1 MRLGDAVLIDYGVMS
16 QLCFLVYGLDKLA
29 ARQGWRRV
37 RERTLH
43 LLALCGGW
51 PGAWLAQRVFRHKTV
66 KPAFRRWF
74 WLTVVLNVLVI
85 GIVLLWASGQL
96 DLRIGV

>member
-1 MRLGDAVLIDYGVMS
+1 MRLGDAVLIVYGVMS
-16 QLCFLVYGLDKLA
+16 QLSFLVYGQDKLA

-51 PGAWLAQRVFRHKTV
+51 PGAWLAQGVFRHKTV

-74 WLTVVLNVLVI
+74 WLTVAMNVLALCAV
-85 GIVLLWASGQL
+85 VALNQTQRL
-96 DLRIGV
+96 